1 MAEADDQREA
11 WRLYRANWIPL
22 TAMGAVLAGALA
34 LSRFSVAI
42 DADLVTSLTVTVG
55 LAISGRYLISRAW
68 GTRSAFVL
76 LAIAQLTVLGL
87 FGAPLTYIA
96 ASANLPLQDANLAH
110 LDQLLWL
117 DWPAYYDFFV
127 TRPLLLQYAVFF
139 YAMILSP
146 TLTVPIV
153 LGFSKNYVRLQRFVL
168 ACTLTVCVTALVSA
182 LVPAIGTYQQYGLPA
197 DSESFKA
204 MGYLIQ
210 LERLPLARDGSLR
223 ILELSQ
229 ISGIVT
235 FPSFHAAAAILAL
248 WGFWA
253 VWWLRPL
260 ALILNG
266 GMLIATPLIGGHYFI
281 DVFAGVALAAL
292 SICATERSVW
302 RKFAAQ
308 GEHAAPRPAYSVPA
322 ESEIR

>member
-1 MAEADDQREA
+1 MAEADKQREA

-22 TAMGAVLAGALA
+22 AAMGAMLAGALA
-34 LSRFSVAI
+34 LSHFSVAI
-42 DADLVTSLTVTVG
+42 DADLVTSLLVTAG
-55 LAISGRYLISRAW
+55 LVISGRYLISRTW

-96 ASANLPLQDANLAH
+96 ASANLPLQDASLAH

-117 DWPAYYDFFV
+117 DWPAYYEFFV
-127 TRPLLLQYAVFF
+127 TRPVMLQYAVLF

-168 ACTLTVCVTALVSA
+168 ACTLTVCVTAVVSA

-266 GMLIATPLIGGHYFI
+266 GMLIATPLIGGHYFV

-292 SICATERSVW
+292 SICATDRSVW
-302 RKFAAQ
+302 RKFATQ
-308 GEHAAPRPAYSVPA
+308 HPAPRPAYSVPA

>member
-1 MAEADDQREA
+1 MAEADDRRES
-11 WRLYRANWIPL
+11 WRLHQASWIPL
-22 TAMGAVLAGALA
+22 AAMGALFAGTLAI
-34 LSRFSVAI
+34 SRFSVAI
-42 DADLVTSLTVTVG
+42 EVELVTSLVVTACLV
-55 LAISGRYLISRAW
+55 ISSRYLISRAW
-68 GTRSAFVL
+68 GARSAFIL
-76 LAIAQLTVLGL
+76 LSIAQLTVVGL

-96 ASANLPLQDANLAH
+96 ASASLPLQDANLAY
-110 LDQLLWL
+110 LDNLLGL
-117 DWPAYYDFFV
+117 DWPAYYNFFV
-127 TRPLLLQYAVFF
+127 ARPWLLQYAVFF

-153 LGFSKNYVRLQRFVL
+153 LGLTGNYMRLQRFVL

-197 DSESFKA
+197 DTQDFKA

-223 ILELSQ
+223 ILQISQ

-253 VWWLRPL
+253 VWWLRPA

-266 GMLIATPLIGGHYFI
+266 GMLIATPLIGGHYFV

-292 SICATERSVW
+292 SIYATEW
-302 RKFAAQ
+302 RALGKFSAR
-308 GEHAAPRPAYSVPA
+308 GDDVSSGRAYPVPA
-322 ESEIR
+322 KSEVV

>member
-11 WRLYRANWIPL
+11 WRLYGVNWIPL

-34 LSRFSVAI
+34 LSHFSVAI
-42 DADLVTSLTVTVG
+42 DTDLVTSLIMTAG
-55 LAISGRYLISRAW
+55 LVISGRYLILRAW

-110 LDQLLWL
+110 LDKLLWL

-127 TRPLLLQYAVFF
+127 TRPVLLQYAVLF

-197 DSESFKA
+197 DSEGFKA

-223 ILELSQ
+223 VLELSQ

-235 FPSFHAAAAILAL
+235 FPSFHAAAAMLAL

-266 GMLIATPLIGGHYFI
+266 GMLIATPLIGGHYFV

-292 SICATERSVW
+292 SIYATER
-302 RKFAAQ
+302 RRRGKLATQ
-308 GEHAAPRPAYSVPA
+308 GESTSSARAYPVPA
-322 ESEIR
+322 KSEIV